1 MQFHTG
7 GSNRGR
13 GATYDGRAYPTQ
25 SASEPPDAA
34 ADDDDDDDDDDEW
47 DDGEED
53 DEFEPEAAPTRGLF
67 SAQEFASPAECL
79 ADAASDHG
87 LDVQQIIGRL
97 RLDLYGRMKL
107 VNYLRTSVGKP
118 GADAATL
125 VAAVNACAPGAPS
138 AWPWSDDAY
147 LQPALPDDPLLYS
160 LTAADADEEA
170 AEDDAVDAVEAVGA
184 LHETVAL
191 MRQEMKA
198 VLNSLDDSTA
208 GGSGGGGGGGGSGS
222 GEASAAAPP
231 PAASGSNA
239 SAAAASKPA
248 GESSSTTTSA
258 AAAAE
263 GPSEGEY
270 GSRDGA
276 ESSYFGSYARVGI
289 HEEMLRDAVRTEGY
303 RDAIVANAA
312 LLRGKVVLDVGCGTG
327 ILSLFAARAG
337 ARLVIGV
344 DASPIVES
352 ARKIVAANGLS
363 ETVLLVQGTLETLE
377 RLPLPAGVE
386 KVDVI
391 ISEWMGYLLLY
402 ESMLPSVLY
411 ARDKWLKPAAEGG
424 VLLPSSCEMLIG
436 ASSHDRLGFWGDVYG
451 FDFGAIRDEA
461 RDRSRGDASVEVV
474 PSASLLSAAAPFA
487 AFAMARA
494 RDADLDFSN
503 VPFALSVTAAGTLRC
518 FVVHFDT
525 TFDCSGVAGGAP
537 SPSSFSTG
545 PACTPTHWKQTALYL
560 HPPREVRVG
569 DTLRG
574 TISCARQKEYKRAY
588 DVSLTFAL
596 NGADCGTQLWRL

>member
-25 SASEPPDAA
+25 PASEPADAA
-34 ADDDDDDDDDDEW
+34 ADDDDDDDDDDDEW

-79 ADAASDHG
+79 ADAASAHG
-87 LDVQQIIGRL
+87 LDVQQVIGRL

-107 VNYLRTSVGKP
+107 VNYLRTSVSKP
-118 GADAATL
+118 GADAAAL
-125 VAAVNACAPGAPS
+125 VAAVNACVPGAPS

-160 LTAADADEEA
+160 LTAEDADEEA

-198 VLNSLDDSTA
+198 VLNSLDDATPGGRGGGGS
-208 GGSGGGGGGGGSGS
+208 GGSGGGGASSSTAPAAGDSD
-222 GEASAAAPP
+222 ASAAA
-231 PAASGSNA
+231 
-239 SAAAASKPA
+239 KPA
-248 GESSSTTTSA
+248 DASVSSSSSSSA
-258 AAAAE
+258 VATKE

-276 ESSYFGSYARVGI
+276 ESSYFDSYARVGI
-289 HEEMLRDAVRTEGY
+289 HEEMLRDTVRTEGY
-303 RDAIVANAA
+303 RDAIQANAA
-312 LLRGKVVLDVGCGTG
+312 LLQGKVVLDVGCGTG

-337 ARLVIGV
+337 AKLVIGV

-352 ARKIVAANGLS
+352 ARKIVAANGFADR
-363 ETVLLVQGTLETLE
+363 VVLVQGTLETLE
-377 RLPLPAGVE
+377 ALPLPDGIE

-402 ESMLPSVLY
+402 ESMLPSVLF
-411 ARDKWLKPAAEGG
+411 ARDRWLKPAADGG
-424 VLLPSSCEMLIG
+424 VLLPSSCAMHVG

-451 FDFGAIRDEA
+451 FDFGALRDEV
-461 RDRSRGDASVEVV
+461 RERSRGDASVEVV
-474 PSASLLSAAAPFA
+474 PAASLLSGSAPFA
-487 AFAMARA
+487 SFELATT
-494 RDADLDFSN
+494 RDAELDFSN

-537 SPSSFSTG
+537 PSSFSTG
-545 PACTPTHWKQTALYL
+545 PTCTPTHWKQTTLYL

-569 DTLRG
+569 DKLSG

-588 DVSLTFAL
+588 DVSLTYAL
-596 NGADCGTQLWRL
+596 NGAECGTQLWRL